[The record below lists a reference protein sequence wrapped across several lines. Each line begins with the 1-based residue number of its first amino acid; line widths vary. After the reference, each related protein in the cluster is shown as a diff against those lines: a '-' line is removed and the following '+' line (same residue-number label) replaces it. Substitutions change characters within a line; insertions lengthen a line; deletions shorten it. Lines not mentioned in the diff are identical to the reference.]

1 MNSPAGTGDPETQD
15 DTSTVNAARVSALR
29 RVLSGIFSLNLLI
42 GGAKLGVGLVTG
54 SLAMVADG
62 VNSLMDAGSN
72 VLELIGVSVASR
84 PPDRNHLYGHRRF
97 ETLTSLAIVF
107 FMLLALQEIL
117 RTAWSH
123 WQSDAR
129 PTVDGWSFVVM
140 VGALIIVIGMT
151 LWSRRVGRQRQ
162 SSLLMAESHHLAS
175 DIGISGSVIAGLIVS
190 RLGYPKADLIIALI
204 VAAAIAWAAWEII
217 RDAVMA
223 LSDAT
228 PVPASKV
235 ELAARSVPGVEGV
248 HNIRSRGAE
257 GIVFIDLHIQVEAKL
272 PVDRAHDI
280 ASDVARQVEAEV
292 GQPADV
298 TVHIEPNDPEHL
310 KPRRGYPSHSL

>member
-1 MNSPAGTGDPETQD
+1 VNPPPQTGDADVNIE
-15 DTSTVNAARVSALR
+15 TVNGDASRVAALR
-29 RVLSGIFSLNLLI
+29 RVLSGILSLNLAI
-42 GGAKLGVGLVTG
+42 GLAKLGFGLLSG

-72 VLELIGVSVASR
+72 VLELIGISVASR

-97 ETLTSLAIVF
+97 ETLASLAIVF

-117 RTAWSH
+117 RTAWAH
-123 WQSDAR
+123 WRSNAR
-129 PTVDGWSFVVM
+129 PDVDGWSFAVMIATLLVVT
-140 VGALIIVIGMT
+140 GMT
-151 LWSRRVGRQRQ
+151 LWSRRAGRQHQ
-162 SSLLMAESHHLAS
+162 SSLLLAESRHLAS
-175 DIGISGSVIAGLIVS
+175 DIGISGSVLGSLVLS
-190 RLGYPKADLIIALI
+190 RLGYPKADLIIALF
-204 VAAAIAWAAWEII
+204 VAVAIAWAAWEII

-248 HNIRSRGAE
+248 HNVRSRGGE
-257 GIVFIDLHIQVEAKL
+257 GIVWIDLHIQVEAKL

-280 ASDVARQVEAEV
+280 ASEVARRVEGEV

-298 TVHIEPNDPEHL
+298 TVHIEPNDPHHL
-310 KPRRGYPSHSL
+310 QPRRSYHPLAK